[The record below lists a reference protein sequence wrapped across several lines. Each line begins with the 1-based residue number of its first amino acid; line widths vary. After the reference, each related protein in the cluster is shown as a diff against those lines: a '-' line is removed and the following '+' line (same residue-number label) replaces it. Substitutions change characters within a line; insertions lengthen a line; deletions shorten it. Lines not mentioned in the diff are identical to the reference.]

1 MPLEKAEY
9 MTIMGAMGDA
19 VMISTGVA
27 RLYKGQRNQWN
38 YTKIMGAVCL
48 CEQTGAVYFKIVDLK
63 SGRCAWEQE
72 LYENFEYNKTASFF
86 HTFEI
91 NDCVAGFSFADED
104 EANKFYQTVQNKI
117 PRAGG
122 SRNTAPPRQPSIQRE
137 DSSKDM
143 KDMTKKKKEKSASG
157 GGFLS
162 GLFGTKKEAEV
173 SISGPEN
180 FRHESHIGWDPE
192 HGFEIRNIPPQWRK
206 LFQAAG
212 IKKSDLKDAETVKFV
227 MDTISQN
234 LPPGTAPPMM
244 GGSAPPAPPKRTG
257 PAPPTPANTRG
268 APPPPTANRGAAPPP
283 PTRGGPPMGG
293 SAPPPPPPPPGLG
306 GGPPMSPPTRGGPPP
321 PAAPVYEETYEE
333 SYEDDGGGND
343 TRGGL
348 LAQIRQGTSLKKAEE
363 RNSELPELDQ
373 QTSDNLASILASAMA
388 ARRVDMKL
396 KPAPGEEG
404 EEGDEDGWSD

>member
-1 MPLEKAEY
+1 MPLLEKAEF
-9 MTIMGAMGDA
+9 MTIMGALGDA

-27 RLYKGQRNQWN
+27 RLYKGQKNQWN

-48 CEQTGAVYFKIVDLK
+48 CEQAGAVYFKIVELK

-72 LYENFEYNKTASFF
+72 LYENFEYNKTSSFF

-104 EANKFYQTVQNKI
+104 EASKFYQTVQNKI

-122 SRNTAPPRQPSIQRE
+122 SRNTAPPRQLSIQRE
-137 DSSKDM
+137 DSTKDM
-143 KDMTKKKKEKSASG
+143 KDMTKKKKEKSAS

-212 IKKSDLKDAETVKFV
+212 IKKSDLKDADTVKFV
-227 MDTISQN
+227 METISQN

-244 GGSAPPAPPKRTG
+244 GGAAPPAPPKRTG
-257 PAPPTPANTRG
+257 PAPPPPATTR
-268 APPPPTANRGAAPPP
+268 APPPPTTRGAAPPP
-283 PTRGGPPMGG
+283 PSRGGAPPPPTTRGD
-293 SAPPPPPPPPGLG
+293 APPPPPPPPGPG
-306 GGPPMSPPTRGGPPP
+306 APPPRGPPA
-321 PAAPVYEETYEE
+321 PAAPVYEESYEQYEE
-333 SYEDDGGGND
+333 EDNGSDS
-343 TRGGL
+343 RGGL

-363 RNSELPELDQ
+363 RSSELPELDQ

-396 KPAPGEEG
+396 KPAPGEDG

>member
-1 MPLEKAEY
+1 MGLIDKTEF
-9 MTIMGAMGDA
+9 MTIMGALGDA
-19 VMISTGVA
+19 VMIGAGVA
-27 RLYKGQRNQWN
+27 RLYKGQKNKWT
-38 YTKIMGAVCL
+38 YTRIMGAVCF
-48 CEQTGAVYFKIVDLK
+48 CEQAGAVYFKIVDLK
-63 SGRCAWEQE
+63 SGKCTWEQE

-104 EANKFYQTVQNKI
+104 EANKFYQVVQSKI

-122 SRNTAPPRQPSIQRE
+122 SRNTAPPRQPIQRE
-137 DSSKDM
+137 DSA
-143 KDMTKKKKEKSASG
+143 KDMTKKKKEKSANSST

-244 GGSAPPAPPKRTG
+244 GGAPPAPPKRTG
-257 PAPPTPANTRG
+257 PAPTAPTTRG
-268 APPPPTANRGAAPPP
+268 PPAPTTRGLAPPPPS
-283 PTRGGPPMGG
+283 RGGGG
-293 SAPPPPPPPPGLG
+293 GAAPPPPPPPPGPGGLG
-306 GGPPMSPPTRGGPPP
+306 APQAPSTRGGPVA
-321 PAAPVYEETYEE
+321 PAPAYEE
-333 SYEDDGGGND
+333 SYETYEEDDNGGGGD
-343 TRGGL
+343 ARGGL
-348 LAQIRQGTSLKKAEE
+348 LAQIREGKSLKKAEE
-363 RNSELPELDQ
+363 RDSELPELDQ
-373 QTSDNLASILASAMA
+373 QTSDNLATILASAMA

>member
-1 MPLEKAEY
+1 MPLLEKAEF
-9 MTIMGAMGDA
+9 MTIMGALGDA

-27 RLYKGQRNQWN
+27 RLYKGQKNQWN

-48 CEQTGAVYFKIVDLK
+48 CEQAGAVYFKIVELK

-72 LYENFEYNKTASFF
+72 LYENFEYNKTSSFF

-104 EANKFYQTVQNKI
+104 EASKFYQTVQNKI

-122 SRNTAPPRQPSIQRE
+122 SRNTAPPRQLSIQRE
-137 DSSKDM
+137 DSTKDM
-143 KDMTKKKKEKSASG
+143 KDMTKKKKEKSAS

-212 IKKSDLKDAETVKFV
+212 IKKSDLKDADTVKFV
-227 MDTISQN
+227 METISQN

-244 GGSAPPAPPKRTG
+244 GGAAPPAPPKRTG
-257 PAPPTPANTRG
+257 PAPPPPATTR
-268 APPPPTANRGAAPPP
+268 APPPPTTRGAAPPP
-283 PTRGGPPMGG
+283 PSRGGAPPPPTTRGD
-293 SAPPPPPPPPGLG
+293 APPPPPPPPAPAAPPPR
-306 GGPPMSPPTRGGPPP
+306 GPPA
-321 PAAPVYEETYEE
+321 PAAPVYEESYEQYEE
-333 SYEDDGGGND
+333 EDNGSDS
-343 TRGGL
+343 RGGL

-363 RNSELPELDQ
+363 RSSELPELDQ

-396 KPAPGEEG
+396 KPAPGEDG

>member
-1 MPLEKAEY
+1 MPLLDKTEF
-9 MTIMGAMGDA
+9 MTIMGALGDA

-27 RLYKGQRNQWN
+27 RLYKGQKSQWN
-38 YTKIMGAVCL
+38 YTKIMGALCL
-48 CEQTGAVYFKIVDLK
+48 CEQAGAVYFKIVDLK

-104 EANKFYQTVQNKI
+104 EANKFYQIVQTKI

-122 SRNTAPPRQPSIQRE
+122 SRNTAPPRQASMQRE

-143 KDMTKKKKEKSASG
+143 KDMTKKKKEKPAS

-212 IKKSDLKDAETVKFV
+212 IKKSDLKDADTVKFV

-244 GGSAPPAPPKRTG
+244 GGAPPAPPKRTG
-257 PAPPTPANTRG
+257 PAPAAPSTRGG
-268 APPPPTANRGAAPPP
+268 APPPPTTRGVTPPP
-283 PTRGGPPMGG
+283 PTRGGPAMGG

-306 GGPPMSPPTRGGPPP
+306 APSTRGPPGA
-321 PAAPVYEETYEE
+321 PAAPSYEE
-333 SYEDDGGGND
+333 SYEENYEDDDGGSD
-343 TRGGL
+343 SRGGL
-348 LAQIRQGTSLKKAEE
+348 LAQIRQGTNLKKAEE
-363 RNSELPELDQ
+363 RSSELPELDQ